1 MSKQTATEWLY
12 DNLKSHFEHNGDLL
26 EIIQFS
32 FNQAKEMEKEQIM
45 NSWVNG
51 VISDNNM
58 TAEDYYNKTFKN

>member
-1 MSKQTATEWLY
+1 MNKETAVEFLL
-12 DNLKSHFEHNGDLL
+12 DNMHYSTSTKWQD
-26 EIIQFS
+26 IIE
-32 FNQAKEMEKEQIM
+32 QAKEMEKEQIM

>member
-1 MSKQTATEWLY
+1 MNKETAVKFLL
-12 DNLKSHFEHNGDLL
+12 DNMHYSTSTKWQD
-26 EIIQFS
+26 IIE
-32 FNQAKEMEKEQIM
+32 QAKEMEKEQIM